1 MRILLPLLVAAA
13 AAPAAQAQLVIL
25 DTQVNPA
32 NGHTYHLLAESNW
45 TDAEAEAQVLG
56 GHLVTINDAA
66 ENDWVFQTF
75 RYADPDT
82 GELLDPEE
90 KWDKE
95 WTALKEVPDFAEDL
109 EAAGG

>member
-13 AAPAAQAQLVIL
+13 AAPAAQAQLAIL

-45 TDAEAEAQVLG
+45 TDAEAEAQNLG

-75 RYADPDT
+75 GNALGQPRDLWIGLNDIAVIQSVC
-82 GELLDPEE
+82 LSIL
-90 KWDKE
+90 
-95 WTALKEVPDFAEDL
+95 WTTSPVLV
-109 EAAGG
+109 